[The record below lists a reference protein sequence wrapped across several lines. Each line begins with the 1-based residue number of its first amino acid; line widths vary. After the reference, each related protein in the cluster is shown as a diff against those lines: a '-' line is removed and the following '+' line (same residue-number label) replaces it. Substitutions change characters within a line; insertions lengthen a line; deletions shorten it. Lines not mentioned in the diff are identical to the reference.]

1 MSLWNNPPYYITA
14 YGLAVKHG
22 YTGTEEQ
29 WLESLKGDPGEG
41 LLVERSFDSYAEM
54 VSYYV
59 SSKPKGFVE
68 VGSTEDYLL
77 YYWDTPNQEWRS
89 ISIIGPQGPQGIQ
102 GETGPQGVPG
112 PPIQILGTE
121 ETVEEL
127 PEDAEQ
133 GDMYNVGEEEP
144 YDIYMWDNGAWLNLG
159 KLQGPQGIQGE
170 TGPQGEPGPRGTS
183 GADGV
188 TYTPSV
194 SADGVLS
201 WTNDGDRENPE
212 SVNIKGPQG
221 REGPQGEQGET
232 GPRGPMGPQGEQGE
246 PGTSIKPLGTKEST
260 EELPEFA
267 NQGDMYFVGTEAPYD
282 IYMWD
287 NGEWRDIGQLSGP
300 PGNDGADGVS
310 PTVSITSITGGHRV
324 SVTDAEGTSTF
335 DVMDGA
341 DGAQG
346 PAGNDGNDGADGV
359 SPTVSITSITG
370 GHRVS
375 VTDAGGTDSFDV
387 MDGDDYVLTAQ
398 DKEDIAEG
406 AAEDLSPILAEAEE
420 STTASQAYAEGE
432 YFLLGGSLYRA
443 TAAIT
448 QGGTI
453 TPGSNCEAVTVGEEL
468 KDLRDE
474 IDAIPSSTALSL
486 TLAAGSWSSATPPTQ
501 TLTATGV
508 RATSNII
515 VGIGSS
521 ATGTQYEQAAAAMI
535 VCTAQGTDEI
545 TLTCYGEEPSG
556 NIPISVMILP

>member
-77 YYWDTPNQEWRS
+77 YYWDTPDQEWRS

-144 YDIYMWDNGAWLNLG
+144 YDIYMWDDGAWLNLG
-159 KLQGPQGIQGE
+159 KIQGPQGIQGE

-324 SVTDAEGTSTF
+324 SVTDAEGTSSF

-346 PAGNDGNDGADGV
+346 PAGNDGNDGADGAQGPAGNDGNDGV

-375 VTDAGGTDSFDV
+375 ITDAEGTSTFDV

-398 DKEDIAEG
+398 DKEDIAEE
-406 AAEDLSPILAEAEE
+406 AAEELSLIL
-420 STTASQAYAEGE
+420 
-432 YFLLGGSLYRA
+432 
-443 TAAIT
+443 
-448 QGGTI
+448 
-453 TPGSNCEAVTVGEEL
+453 
-468 KDLRDE
+468 
-474 IDAIPSSTALSL
+474 SSTALSL

-521 ATGTQYEQAAAAMI
+521 VTGTQYEQAAAAMI

-545 TLTCYGEEPSG
+545 TLTCYGEKPSG